1 MGEVEEIQVVDLE
14 QGPELT
20 IVEGD
25 GRAHAVIWPGMGAEL
40 RTIHRIEL
48 AAGARTIPLC
58 HPSDAVY
65 YVIDG
70 AGRAID
76 GGEGAGQ
83 PLRAGSMAHVDAGT
97 TYVFAASEDGLSLV
111 GGPSPAD
118 PRLYEELS

>member
-1 MGEVEEIQVVDLE
+1 MAPAQEIQIVDLD
-14 QGPELT
+14 QGPELA
-20 IVEGD
+20 ILEGD

-48 AAGARTIPLC
+48 AAGARTIALR

-65 YVIDG
+65 YVMDG
-70 AGRAID
+70 TGRAID
-76 GGEGAGQ
+76 VSADAGQ

-97 TYVFAASEDGLSLV
+97 TYVFVASEDGLSLV

-118 PRLYEELS
+118 PGLYEGLG